1 MTGQGPGFAGQNTS
15 LVGQKRK
22 KGRESDRPGQAL
34 ARQNPKFVGR
44 LTDDWLLF
52 AGLFKGNRKRFK
64 LSGVR
69 VIGSSKKI
77 AGSKEKNHFTA
88 Q

>member
-44 LTDDWLLF
+44 LTNDWLLF
-52 AGLFKGNRKRFK
+52 AGL
-64 LSGVR
+64 LSELYHLQILNV
-69 VIGSSKKI
+69 KI
-77 AGSKEKNHFTA
+77 ANLEQPSEPS
-88 Q
+88 

>member
-34 ARQNPKFVGR
+34 ARQNPKFVSR

-52 AGLFKGNRKRFK
+52 AGFLLYSLFLRHV
-64 LSGVR
+64 L
-69 VIGSSKKI
+69 
-77 AGSKEKNHFTA
+77 HLHY
-88 Q
+88 

>member
-34 ARQNPKFVGR
+34 ARQNPKFVR
-44 LTDDWLLF
+44 HLTDDWLLF
-52 AGLFKGNRKRFK
+52 AGLIYVNTSTLYLQDQTR
-64 LSGVR
+64 VR
-69 VIGSSKKI
+69 
-77 AGSKEKNHFTA
+77 TPL
-88 Q
+88 

>member
-34 ARQNPKFVGR
+34 ARQNPKFVSR

-52 AGLFKGNRKRFK
+52 AGLLLYSLFLRHV
-64 LSGVR
+64 L
-69 VIGSSKKI
+69 
-77 AGSKEKNHFTA
+77 HLHY
-88 Q
+88 

>member
-22 KGRESDRPGQAL
+22 KGRGSDRPGQAL
-34 ARQNPKFVGR
+34 ARQNPKFVGC

-52 AGLFKGNRKRFK
+52 AGLTRRN
-64 LSGVR
+64 LSGILHCKTV
-69 VIGSSKKI
+69 K
-77 AGSKEKNHFTA
+77 
-88 Q
+88 

>member
-52 AGLFKGNRKRFK
+52 AGLM
-64 LSGVR
+64 
-69 VIGSSKKI
+69 
-77 AGSKEKNHFTA
+77 
-88 Q
+88 

>member
-34 ARQNPKFVGR
+34 ARQNPKFVGC

-52 AGLFKGNRKRFK
+52 AGLPCCYGHFFLAAWEK
-64 LSGVR
+64 LPY
-69 VIGSSKKI
+69 I
-77 AGSKEKNHFTA
+77 FL
-88 Q
+88 

>member
-44 LTDDWLLF
+44 LADDWLLF
-52 AGLFKGNRKRFK
+52 AGL
-64 LSGVR
+64 
-69 VIGSSKKI
+69 
-77 AGSKEKNHFTA
+77 
-88 Q
+88 QD

>member
-34 ARQNPKFVGR
+34 ARQNPKFVGH

-52 AGLFKGNRKRFK
+52 AGLGLTPGQRIIIVKAWRNPGW
-64 LSGVR
+64 GGGEEG
-69 VIGSSKKI
+69 GSYSLI
-77 AGSKEKNHFTA
+77 
-88 Q
+88 

>member
-15 LVGQKRK
+15 LVDQKRK

-34 ARQNPKFVGR
+34 ARQNPKFVGH

-52 AGLFKGNRKRFK
+52 AGLLF
-64 LSGVR
+64 SVW
-69 VIGSSKKI
+69 ISDKKNPFRYI
-77 AGSKEKNHFTA
+77 TFSVFGY
-88 Q
+88 

>member
-34 ARQNPKFVGR
+34 ARQNPKFVGH
-44 LTDDWLLF
+44 LTNDWLLF
-52 AGLFKGNRKRFK
+52 AGLQSRFIVMSACT
-64 LSGVR
+64 LS
-69 VIGSSKKI
+69 STLFHY
-77 AGSKEKNHFTA
+77 KENF

>member
-34 ARQNPKFVGR
+34 ARQNPKFVGH
-44 LTDDWLLF
+44 LTNDWLLF
-52 AGLFKGNRKRFK
+52 AGLFY
-64 LSGVR
+64 
-69 VIGSSKKI
+69 
-77 AGSKEKNHFTA
+77 
-88 Q
+88 

>member
-34 ARQNPKFVGR
+34 ARQNPKFVGH

-52 AGLFKGNRKRFK
+52 AGLHIRSRQSFIFC
-64 LSGVR
+64 LLVSQH
-69 VIGSSKKI
+69 S
-77 AGSKEKNHFTA
+77 
-88 Q
+88 

>member
-44 LTDDWLLF
+44 LTDGWLLF
-52 AGLFKGNRKRFK
+52 AGLGTRKELPRFEM
-64 LSGVR
+64 
-69 VIGSSKKI
+69 ISSYDEI
-77 AGSKEKNHFTA
+77 
-88 Q
+88 

>member
-22 KGRESDRPGQAL
+22 KGRESGRPGQAL

-52 AGLFKGNRKRFK
+52 AGLRMGTYGHCLRHVFSIYCWVFKENRPLPK
-64 LSGVR
+64 
-69 VIGSSKKI
+69 
-77 AGSKEKNHFTA
+77 
-88 Q
+88 QPQ

>member
-34 ARQNPKFVGR
+34 ARQNPKFVGH
-44 LTDDWLLF
+44 LTDDWVLF
-52 AGLFKGNRKRFK
+52 AGLLFSVWISDK
-64 LSGVR
+64 
-69 VIGSSKKI
+69 KKI
-77 AGSKEKNHFTA
+77 LFVILLFRCLDIR
-88 Q
+88 